1 MKVNIGGVWKTVK
14 TAKVNVAGV
23 WRTVTKA
30 RVNVAGVWKVGDLF
44 LLPLTA
50 TVSDDIPIGETF
62 GSNPVYTNTVTV
74 TPAGGAAPYTYSW
87 VRTSGTGAINFPTSA
102 VTNFFATVP
111 NFTTYNGSFRCTVTD
126 TIGGTAIVNVYATFI
141 NNGP

>member
-30 RVNVAGVWKVGDLF
+30 RVNVAGVWKVGDVF

-50 TVSDDIPIGETF
+50 TVNDSNPSGETF

-74 TPAGGAAPYTYSW
+74 TPAGGAAPYTYAW
-87 VRTSGTGAINFPTSA
+87 VRTSGTGAANFPTAA

-111 NFTTYNGSFRCTVTD
+111 NFNTYVGFFRCTVTD
-126 TIGGTAIVNVYATFI
+126 AIGGTATVDVDATFI
-141 NNGP
+141 NSGP